1 MGKLFFWDLT
11 YSLRMNRASSLNRII
26 MNPTKLPFQNV
37 QSCFTFCIA
46 DFVNH
51 SCRMWLYLDEEY
63 FYTMY
68 FPWNCITFTKNQNHF
83 VAQDSFLFVLRSQT
97 CIGQIYWPS
106 SGSLM
111 QECFNSELARVVT
124 TVVFKFLKLLKW
136 GCSYNTVEM

>member
-11 YSLRMNRASSLNRII
+11 YSLRTNRASPLDRIV

-37 QSCFTFCIA
+37 QSCFTFCTV

-51 SCRMWLYLDEEY
+51 SCRMWLYLDAEY
-63 FYTMY
+63 FYIMH
-68 FPWNCITFTKNQNHF
+68 FPWNSITFTKNQNQI
-83 VAQDSFLFVLRSQT
+83 VAQDYFLFVLRSPT

-111 QECFNSELARVVT
+111 QERLNWELPRVVT
-124 TVVFKFLKLLKW
+124 TVVFKFLKLLKL
-136 GCSYNTVEM
+136 GCSWDTVGM